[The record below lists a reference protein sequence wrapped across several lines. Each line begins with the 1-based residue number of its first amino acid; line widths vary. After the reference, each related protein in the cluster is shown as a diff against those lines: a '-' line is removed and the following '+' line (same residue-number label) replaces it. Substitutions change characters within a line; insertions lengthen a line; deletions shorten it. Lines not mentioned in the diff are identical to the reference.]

1 MHNETNKSKG
11 PGVYIPPPLFYVLIF
26 TAAIGI
32 QKIIPISDTLF
43 HLTAKVIGVLLLI
56 TALYFLIRSLRQFFL
71 TKNTLIPIKPA
82 SSLQI
87 TGVYGITR
95 NPMYVGLAILYLGI
109 TCLIGNWWNV
119 ILFPLLFI
127 IVQEYIIKREEKYL
141 KRRFG
146 QAYLDYKTK
155 VRRWGI

>member
-1 MHNETNKSKG
+1 M
-11 PGVYIPPPLFYVLIF
+11 
-26 TAAIGI
+26 
-32 QKIIPISDTLF
+32 QKIIPITDILF
-43 HLTAKVIGVLLLI
+43 HRTVIKIIGAI
-56 TALYFLIRSLRQFFL
+56 FIIAALYFSVRSLRQFFL
-71 TKNTLIPIKPA
+71 TKNTLILIKPA

-87 TGVYGITR
+87 TGIYGITR

-141 KRRFG
+141 ELEFG
-146 QAYLDYKTK
+146 KEYNDYKKT
-155 VRRWGI
+155 VRRWL

>member
-1 MHNETNKSKG
+1 M
-11 PGVYIPPPLFYVLIF
+11 
-26 TAAIGI
+26 
-32 QKIIPISDTLF
+32 QKIIPITDILF
-43 HLTAKVIGVLLLI
+43 HRTVIKIIGAI
-56 TALYFLIRSLRQFFL
+56 FIIAALYFSVRSLRQFFL
-71 TKNTLIPIKPA
+71 TKNTLILIKPA

-87 TGVYGITR
+87 TGIYGITR

-141 KRRFG
+141 ELEFG
-146 QAYLDYKTK
+146 KEYNEYKKT
-155 VRRWGI
+155 VRRWL